1 MQQYDQQAVNRA
13 MAMNIAPDDVNSP
26 FKFYWVWGRPTADAA
41 ERDAMDVCNRSLPRD
56 HTRPRSCKLVAT
68 NNTLHYRR
76 EDLGVSAFTP
86 GS

>member
-1 MQQYDQQAVNRA
+1 
-13 MAMNIAPDDVNSP
+13 MNIAPDDVNSP